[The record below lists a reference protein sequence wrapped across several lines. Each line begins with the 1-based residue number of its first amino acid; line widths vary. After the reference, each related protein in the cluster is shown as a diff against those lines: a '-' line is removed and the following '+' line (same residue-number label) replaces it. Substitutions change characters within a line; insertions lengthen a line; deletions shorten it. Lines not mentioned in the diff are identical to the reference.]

1 MTPIRWTD
9 GARADLR
16 AIHAYVAR
24 DSRVYARRLVDRIRK
39 SVLRLRKF
47 PESGGRVLE
56 WDRPDVREIPV
67 GNYRAIYRLRNNTVE
82 ILTVIHGAR
91 LLSDQAEDYF

>member
-1 MTPIRWTD
+1 MTPIQWTET
-9 GARADLR
+9 ARADLR

-39 SVLRLRKF
+39 SVGRLRRF
-47 PESGGRVLE
+47 PESGARVLE
-56 WDRPDVREIPV
+56 WDRPDVREV
-67 GNYRAIYRLRNNTVE
+67 LAGNYRVIYRLRNNTVQV
-82 ILTVIHGAR
+82 LTVIHGAR